1 MPSPSQASNTVST
14 LAQANITEFD
24 KNFVDN
30 LKGNTPHLRC
40 MEIREQSEHSGI
52 NRALFMYQLAVPVG
66 STNPPGQGY
75 VEQQQADGTLSTP
88 IQLTVNQQ
96 NSQLG
101 EYGDFATVSA
111 FAQFAALDDAT
122 LNTGNELSFRAA
134 LGLND
139 LAQATTDTLNNTDST
154 VLNQITSGAALD
166 LATVRGAKQSLV
178 FRSCQPVRNG
188 KACGVIC
195 PLVLGDLWA
204 GTTVNNAAVDFWKYT
219 EGGQNKFDDMA
230 GSEQDTPIELPGTGI
245 VFYQSPYVTQQANL
259 NGHGIAYRTYVYMH
273 QAVIAIFA
281 RVPGDVN
288 VDDGNWKAIK
298 VQLTRNLAPSAFD
311 PLATIGDIAGYRYHV
326 TFSLPPDTTMRARQF
341 DSVSA
346 YS

>member
-1 MPSPSQASNTVST
+1 MPSPTQASNTVST
-14 LAQANITEFD
+14 LVQAQITEFD

-40 MEIREQSEHSGI
+40 QEIREQAEHSGI
-52 NRALFMYQLAVPVG
+52 NRALFMYQVAVPTG

-75 VEQQQADGTLSTP
+75 IEQQQADGTLSTP

-111 FAQFAALDDAT
+111 WAQYAALDDAT
-122 LNTGNELSFRAA
+122 LNTGKELSYRAA
-134 LGLND
+134 LGVNG
-139 LAQATTDTLNNTDST
+139 LAQATADTLNSTDST
-154 VLNQITSGAALD
+154 VLNQITTGAALD

-178 FRSCQPVRNG
+178 FRSCQPVRAN

-204 GTTVNNAAVDFWKYT
+204 GTTLNNSAVDFWKYT
-219 EGGQNKFDDMA
+219 EGGQDKFDDMA

-245 VFYQSPYVTQQANL
+245 VFYQSPFVTQQANL
-259 NGHGIAYRTYVYMH
+259 NGHGIAYRTYIYMH

-281 RVPGDVN
+281 RVPGDVAM
-288 VDDGNWKAIK
+288 DDGDHRSIK
-298 VQLTRNLAPSAFD
+298 VTLTRNLPSSAFD
-311 PLATIGDIAGYRYHV
+311 PLATIGNIAGYRYHV
-326 TFSLPPDTTMRARQF
+326 GFSLPPDTTMRARQF
-341 DSVSA
+341 DSCSA